1 MDSKDLYAIYQQ
13 HPVITTD
20 SRECPEGSIFIALKG
35 ESFDGN
41 QFAAQALDKG
51 CAVAIVDDE
60 QVYNN
65 YTGDKQL
72 ILVTGHRHHRH
83 QRQDDDQGA
92 RARRPGRAL

>member
-1 MDSKDLYAIYQQ
+1 MDSKELYAIYEQ
-13 HPVITTD
+13 HPAITTD

-60 QVYNN
+60 QVGSVVHGKCC
-65 YTGDKQL
+65 TVATVEHLVVGSASRVEGDVAIVVNK
-72 ILVTGHRHHRH
+72 HE
-83 QRQDDDQGA
+83 
-92 RARRPGRAL
+92 